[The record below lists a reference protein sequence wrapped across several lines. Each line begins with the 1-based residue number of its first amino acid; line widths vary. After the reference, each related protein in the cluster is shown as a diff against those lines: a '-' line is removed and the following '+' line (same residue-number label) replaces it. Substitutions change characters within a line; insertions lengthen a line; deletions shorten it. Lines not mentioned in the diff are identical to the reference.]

1 MRKASKGSKSMKKIS
16 AKLLAGAATLRRS
29 EDGASAI
36 EFGLI
41 APIMFFSLLATID
54 LGMAVNERMI
64 VDQSLRAGA
73 EQAMYDPG
81 AAAVKAV
88 AANAARQAF
97 NVDGNG
103 GSLGNMSI
111 NVSEYCA
118 CPSLTSTPVAC
129 NTLCTSPSGGSTSPY
144 KYYSLA
150 GQKTYDS
157 IIIPTMTFNSN
168 MTVMVR

>member
-1 MRKASKGSKSMKKIS
+1 MKSTLTRLLGRAAS
-16 AKLLAGAATLRRS
+16 LRRN
-29 EDGASAI
+29 EDGSSAI

-41 APIMFFSLLATID
+41 TPILFFALLATID
-54 LGMAVNERMI
+54 IGMAVNERMI

-81 AAAVKAV
+81 AASVKAV

-103 GSLGNMSI
+103 GSLGEMSI
-111 NVSEYCA
+111 NVSEFCA

-129 NTLCTSPSGGSTSPY
+129 NALCTTDAGGSTAPY

-157 IIIPTMTFNSN
+157 IIIPAMTFNSN

>member
-1 MRKASKGSKSMKKIS
+1 MKTKTRM
-16 AKLLAGAATLRRS
+16 ARLLANAATLRRND
-29 EDGASAI
+29 DGASAI

-41 APIMFFSLLATID
+41 APIMFFALLATID
-54 LGMAVNERMI
+54 VGMAVNERMI

-81 AAAVKAV
+81 AATVKAV

-97 NVDGNG
+97 NVDGTG

-118 CPSLTSTPVAC
+118 CPSLTSTPVTC
-129 NTLCTSPSGGSTSPY
+129 NSLCTTAAGGSTSPY
-144 KYYSLA
+144 KYYNLT

>member
-1 MRKASKGSKSMKKIS
+1 MKTITR
-16 AKLLAGAATLRRS
+16 KLLAGTATLRGN

-41 APIMFFSLLATID
+41 APIMFFALLATID

-81 AAAVKAV
+81 AATVKAV

-97 NVDGNG
+97 KVDGSG

-111 NVSEYCA
+111 NVSEFCA
-118 CPSLTSTPVAC
+118 CPSSTSTPVAC
-129 NTLCTSPSGGSTSPY
+129 GSLCTSPSSGGASTSPY

>member
-1 MRKASKGSKSMKKIS
+1 MKITTTKMLAS
-16 AKLLAGAATLRRS
+16 AATLRKND
-29 EDGASAI
+29 DGASAI

-41 APIMFFSLLATID
+41 APVMFFALLATID

-81 AAAVKAV
+81 AATVKAV
-88 AANAARQAF
+88 AANAARHAF
-97 NVDGNG
+97 KVDGSG

-118 CPSLTSTPVAC
+118 CPSLTSTPVSC
-129 NTLCTSPSGGSTSPY
+129 TSLCTSPSGGSTSPY

>member
-1 MRKASKGSKSMKKIS
+1 MKTKTRM
-16 AKLLAGAATLRRS
+16 AKLLANAATLRRND
-29 EDGASAI
+29 DGASAI

-41 APIMFFSLLATID
+41 APIMFFALLATID
-54 LGMAVNERMI
+54 VGMAVNERMI

-81 AAAVKAV
+81 AATVKAV

-97 NVDGNG
+97 NVDGSG

-111 NVSEYCA
+111 DVSEYCA

-129 NTLCTSPSGGSTSPY
+129 NALCTTASGGSTSPY

>member
-1 MRKASKGSKSMKKIS
+1 MRMRTRMAR
-16 AKLLAGAATLRRS
+16 LLANAATLRRND
-29 EDGASAI
+29 DGASAI

-41 APIMFFSLLATID
+41 APVMFFALLATID
-54 LGMAVNERMI
+54 IGMAVNERMI

-81 AAAVKAV
+81 AETVKAV

-97 NVDGNG
+97 AVDGTG

-111 NVSEYCA
+111 NVTEYCA
-118 CPSLTSTPVAC
+118 CPSAASTPVAC
-129 NTLCTSPSGGSTSPY
+129 NSLCTTAAGGSTSPY

-168 MTVMVR
+168 ITVMVR